1 MKYLWVVFE
10 NVCFAIGMFVVIF
23 LLTNVI
29 NGSKVSL
36 YKDGE
41 QIYCF
46 SGDFK
51 HKCINTQAEETP
63 YQKSGK
69 DFDWMSLLNYMR

>member
-51 HKCINTQAEETP
+51 HKCINTQAEGNR